1 MGPDLI
7 LRPSAEP
14 EAAAWMQANVAIPRD
29 AVAID
34 AASIIYTDEQGKR
47 WRLPR
52 GRADYRLEG
61 PHGFERTVREV
72 CTERDLL
79 NTGGTFFELPAEN
92 AGGIAKVR
100 AVATHNRQIHDYA
113 TWRGLFVM
121 TGLDADAPATNAHVI
136 RSTDAKAAVW
146 AGSVDDLWSLGKPVG
161 IGGPWKETA
170 VQAGAPS
177 EPYLLTGY
185 DRKKISLSHASAE
198 PVRIRVEVDLTGNGQ
213 WVTYRSFE
221 VAAGQTTT
229 HNFPA
234 SYQAYWLR
242 TVAES
247 PATATAQLTYD

>member
-1 MGPDLI
+1 MGI
-7 LRPSAEP
+7 GKGVRF
-14 EAAAWMQANVAIPRD
+14 
-29 AVAID
+29 D
-34 AASIIYTDEQGKR
+34 AASIIYTDEQNRR

-52 GRADYRLEG
+52 GRADVAPTG

-92 AGGIAKVR
+92 AGGVAKVR
-100 AVATHNRQIHDYA
+100 AVATHNRHIHDYA

-121 TGLDADAPATNAHVI
+121 TGLDADASANNAHVI
-136 RSTDAKAAVW
+136 RSTDGKAAVW

>member
-1 MGPDLI
+1 
-7 LRPSAEP
+7 
-14 EAAAWMQANVAIPRD
+14 
-29 AVAID
+29 
-34 AASIIYTDEQGKR
+34 
-47 WRLPR
+47 
-52 GRADYRLEG
+52 
-61 PHGFERTVREV
+61 
-72 CTERDLL
+72 
-79 NTGGTFFELPAEN
+79 
-92 AGGIAKVR
+92 
-100 AVATHNRQIHDYA
+100 
-113 TWRGLFVM
+113 M

-177 EPYLLTGY
+177 DPYLLTGY
-185 DRKKISLSHASAE
+185 DRKKISLSHTSTE

-247 PATATAQLTYD
+247 PVTATAQLTYD